1 MDVSMLHTVT
11 ENLAEWLSEVT
22 QGDLRQPTPVP
33 AWDVGDLY
41 LHLIDRNIVVATGLA
56 HQARHVPAH
65 GDSSRR
71 SALDT
76 SANIYGGGFEELY
89 RQSAR
94 QTEDAFASISSSELR
109 YCIDGVD
116 LDAGAVYDKHVSD
129 TVIHTW
135 DLAQAM
141 GFDYRPTAEVAHR
154 ILTALQKSPIDNVD
168 SVWACALRMSGRV

>member
-11 ENLAEWLSEVT
+11 ENLAGWLSEVT
-22 QGDLRQPTPVP
+22 HGDLRQQTPVP

-41 LHLIDRNIVVATGLA
+41 VHLIDRNVAIAAELT
-56 HQARHVPAH
+56 HQAAHVPPPV
-65 GDSSRR
+65 DSSRR
-71 SALDT
+71 AALDS

-89 RQSAR
+89 RQTAR
-94 QTEDAFASISSSELR
+94 QTEDAFASVSPAELR

-116 LDAGAVYDKHVSD
+116 LDAGAIYDKHVSD

-141 GFDYRPTAEVAHR
+141 GFDYRPAVEVAQR
-154 ILTALQKSPIDNVD
+154 ILTVLQKSPIGNVD
-168 SVWACALRMSGRV
+168 SVWASALRMSGRV

>member
-11 ENLAEWLSEVT
+11 ENLAGWLSEVT
-22 QGDLRQPTPVP
+22 HGDLRQQTPVP

-41 LHLIDRNIVVATGLA
+41 VHLIDRNIAITAGLTHQVV
-56 HQARHVPAH
+56 HVPH
-65 GDSSRR
+65 QVDSSRR

-89 RQSAR
+89 RQTARRAEEAFISVSSA
-94 QTEDAFASISSSELR
+94 ELR

-116 LDAGAVYDKHVSD
+116 LDAGAIYDKHVSD

-141 GFDYRPTAEVAHR
+141 GFDYRPAAEVAHR
-154 ILTALQKSPIDNVD
+154 TLTVLQKSPIENVD
-168 SVWACALRMSGRV
+168 SVWASALRMSGRV